1 MVNKNN
7 VVGLLNTTFAKVAE
21 KKLQY
26 REELVVVENDSDSD
40 DSSDNSRKARKKARR
55 RRRRQ
60 NSNESGQES
69 DSDSDSNNSGSS
81 CEDISENSGSGSDQ
95 EEKAPKVVQMKLPID
110 KNDCIDELKD
120 SEENWIELRDYCI
133 DQAAQNLNYIMTMKE
148 QELINNVKP
157 EILDQIIE
165 KNI

>member
-1 MVNKNN
+1 MINKNN

-26 REELVVVENDSDSD
+26 REEYVVVENDSDSD
-40 DSSDNSRKARKKARR
+40 DSSENSKKARKKARR

-69 DSDSDSNNSGSS
+69 NSDSNDSGSS
-81 CEDISENSGSGSDQ
+81 CEDISENSGSESDL

-133 DQAAQNLNYIMTMKE
+133 D
-148 QELINNVKP
+148 
-157 EILDQIIE
+157 
-165 KNI
+165 